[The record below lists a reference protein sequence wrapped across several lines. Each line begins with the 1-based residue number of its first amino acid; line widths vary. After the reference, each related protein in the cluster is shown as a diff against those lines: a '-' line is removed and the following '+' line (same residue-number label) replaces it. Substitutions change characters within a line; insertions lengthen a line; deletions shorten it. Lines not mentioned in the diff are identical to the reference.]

1 MLAAIIGYPLGHSM
15 SPAIHNAA
23 YKAMGL
29 DLTFE
34 AWSTPPANVPSAV
47 ARVREAEML
56 GMNVTVPHKQAVMPL
71 LDAVDT
77 TASAIGAVNTI
88 VKQDGR
94 LVGYNTD
101 RYGFIRSLREA
112 GCEPSGKH
120 VVILGY
126 GGSER
131 AVAYGL
137 AEAGAASISI
147 AGRRPEGIAEA
158 VEQLETTTPRP
169 LAIGAL
175 YNDESLAM
183 ICARADLIVNC
194 TPVGMRHTETEG
206 TSPLP
211 AQLLRPGIW
220 VSDLIYNPLET
231 ELLRLAREADAHALN
246 GLDMLVYQ
254 AAEAIRLWTGREA
267 PVDIMKQA
275 ALDEL
280 AVRSA

>member
-23 YKAMGL
+23 YRAMGL

-34 AWSTPPANVPSAV
+34 AWSTPPEDVPAAV
-47 ARVREAEML
+47 ARLREPEML

-71 LDAVDT
+71 LDEVDA
-77 TASAIGAVNTI
+77 TARAIGAVNTI

-112 GCEPSGKH
+112 GCDPAGKH

-137 AEAGAASISI
+137 AEARRRLDLDRRAPPRRHRR
-147 AGRRPEGIAEA
+147 GRRAARDDHAAPVSHRCA
-158 VEQLETTTPRP
+158 VQRRI
-169 LAIGAL
+169 IGH
-175 YNDESLAM
+175 D
-183 ICARADLIVNC
+183 
-194 TPVGMRHTETEG
+194 
-206 TSPLP
+206 
-211 AQLLRPGIW
+211 LRPRRP
-220 VSDLIYNPLET
+220 D
-231 ELLRLAREADAHALN
+231 R
-246 GLDMLVYQ
+246 
-254 AAEAIRLWTGREA
+254 
-267 PVDIMKQA
+267 
-275 ALDEL
+275 
-280 AVRSA
+280 